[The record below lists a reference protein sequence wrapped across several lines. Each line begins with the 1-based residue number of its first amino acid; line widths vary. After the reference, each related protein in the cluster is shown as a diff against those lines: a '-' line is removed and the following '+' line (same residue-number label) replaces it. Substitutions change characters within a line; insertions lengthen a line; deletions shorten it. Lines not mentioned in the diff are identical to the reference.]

1 MIDIGTLELSDAYI
15 GSTSIEKAYLD
26 STLVW
31 EKNVPTI
38 EDADGKVYKIRNYI
52 NVQKDVHQCSIGV
65 YPNFPADGFEA
76 KIKFAS
82 DNRQYVIGGGYN
94 KANARMLGIE
104 TVTGVLKVM
113 YHNKTL
119 DTGVDVRSKTVVIT
133 AVPDTDANVFRVSVD
148 GVSKVTNA
156 LITVSAA
163 SRYFY
168 VGKFYNMTQYGAV
181 NGNRIYYL
189 KYYRNGEAIRD
200 MIPVEDEDGVYA
212 FFDKVNLKA
221 YYSNGSDQ
229 FTGG

>member
-1 MIDIGTLELSDAYI
+1 MINIGTLELADAYVGSTPIEKAYI
-15 GSTSIEKAYLD
+15 GSQ
-26 STLVW
+26 LVW

-38 EDADGKVYKIRNYI
+38 EDADGNVYKIRNYI
-52 NVQKDVHQCSIGV
+52 NVQMDVRQCSIGV
-65 YPNFPADGFEA
+65 YPNFPADGFETQ
-76 KIKFAS
+76 IKFAGG
-82 DNRQYVIGGGYN
+82 NRQYVMGGGYN
-94 KANARMLGIE
+94 NSNNRMLGIE
-104 TVTGVLKVM
+104 TLTGVLKVM

-119 DTGVDVRSKTVVIT
+119 DTGVDVRNKTVVIT
-133 AVPDTDANVFRVSVD
+133 AVPDTDTNVFRVSVD

-156 LITVSAA
+156 LLTTTAA

-168 VGKFYNMTQYGAV
+168 VGRFYNMTSYGAV
-181 NGNRIYYL
+181 NGNRVYYL

-221 YYSNGSDQ
+221 YYSNGSEP

>member
-1 MIDIGTLELSDAYI
+1 MINIQDSIAEMSVGNISI
-15 GSTSIEKAYLD
+15 GSAYVG
-26 STLVW
+26 SQLVW

-38 EDADGKVYKIRNYI
+38 EDADGKVYEIRNYI
-52 NVQKDVHQCSIGV
+52 NVQKDVRQCSIGV

-76 KIKFAS
+76 KIKFAGG
-82 DNRQYVIGGGYN
+82 NRQYVMGGGYN
-94 KANARMLGIE
+94 NANARILGIE

-156 LITVSAA
+156 LLTVAAA

-168 VGKFYNMTQYGAV
+168 VGRFYFVFN
-181 NGNRIYYL
+181 NS
-189 KYYRNGEAIRD
+189 
-200 MIPVEDEDGVYA
+200 
-212 FFDKVNLKA
+212 KVK
-221 YYSNGSDQ
+221 GWP
-229 FTGG
+229 T